1 MLYAPGKTWEGLI
14 WINLRPGKQIMSDVR
29 PDPAPPTEPAGA
41 QNLLSR
47 FWTFDT
53 LLGGSII
60 TILYY
65 LGLAG
70 IALYVLFG
78 IVAALGMGQYSAG
91 GGLAGLIL
99 VLVFGVIGVVFWRV
113 TCELW
118 LIIFRIYDRLGEI
131 RDRLPPR

>member
-1 MLYAPGKTWEGLI
+1 
-14 WINLRPGKQIMSDVR
+14 MSDIR
-29 PDPAPPTEPAGA
+29 PDPAKPDQPGGLG
-41 QNLLSR
+41 NILSR
-47 FWTFDT
+47 FWTFDS

-60 TILYY
+60 KILYY
-65 LGLAG
+65 LGLVG

-78 IVAALGMGQYSAG
+78 IVASLGMGQYSAG

-99 VLVFGVIGVVFWRV
+99 TLVFGVIGVVFWRV

-118 LIIFRIYDRLGEI
+118 LIIFRIHDRLGDI

>member
-1 MLYAPGKTWEGLI
+1 
-14 WINLRPGKQIMSDVR
+14 MSDIR
-29 PDPAPPTEPAGA
+29 PDPAKPAAPSSA
-41 QNLLSR
+41 QSILSR

-60 TILYY
+60 KILYY

-78 IVAALGMGQYSAG
+78 IIAALGMVQYSAAS
-91 GGLAGLIL
+91 GLGLLIL
-99 VLVFGVIGVVFWRV
+99 TLVGGVIGVVFWRV

-118 LIIFRIYDRLGEI
+118 LIIFKTYDRLGEI